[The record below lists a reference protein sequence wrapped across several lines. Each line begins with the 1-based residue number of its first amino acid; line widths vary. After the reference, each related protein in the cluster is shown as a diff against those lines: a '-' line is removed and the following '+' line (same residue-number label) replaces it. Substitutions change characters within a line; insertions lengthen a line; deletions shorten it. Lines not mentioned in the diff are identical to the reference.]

1 MSKEQKIDNTFN
13 RVMDDINRL
22 QKAFQP
28 GKNLEKAIA
37 EVGGDISWLKEIN
50 ESFDKLY
57 DMLEEGH
64 MGAVA
69 HLQMDEEL
77 SKKKKIKPNTPVGM
91 VAEGVLDSDD
101 DDGFMAR
108 SQLYFL
114 ARDAIKLHSVIDDRD
129 DLEPWVGSKIAQ
141 ASKDMDSV
149 RRYTEY
155 NAMKAE
161 VEPEGQPDAE
171 LMAGAYESLE
181 EDPEPRKMQVTNADK
196 NANTEAWKRFKAG
209 DPRYEYKE
217 PVKEDPSKP
226 KFPQGVPLAGDSI
239 WLNRDEM
246 QYDDNVVTVTDLKTS
261 EEDGMIEVWVYHTAP
276 WEIYTDSGFAKA
288 ISDMLG
294 IEVDWSEQGMQAQGV
309 AHLEGELG
317 LDEAIRP
324 VRSAAS
330 KLNQIG
336 QGVRNKT
343 NDETPASVGEGKYGK
358 KKKKYEAVKEE
369 VVKIR
374 AVKDKEHLK
383 LPTTGINRKFDGPDA
398 KEHAATAKKQFEKD
412 GYHVVYEE
420 TKFDDKPEHSELKT
434 VAQDM
439 FKHALAQA
447 KKKARK

>member
-1 MSKEQKIDNTFN
+1 MSKEQKIDNTFS
-13 RVMDDINRL
+13 RVMSDVNRL

-28 GKNLEKAIA
+28 DKNLEKAIA

-69 HLQMDEEL
+69 HLQMDEE
-77 SKKKKIKPNTPVGM
+77 KKNCGCGQDPCVTYGKKDIT
-91 VAEGVLDSDD
+91 EGVLDSDD

-129 DLEPWVGSKIAQ
+129 DLEPWVASKIAQ

-161 VEPEGQPDAE
+161 VEPEMSPAPE
-171 LMAGAYESLE
+171 VESIE
-181 EDPEPRKMQVTNADK
+181 EEKPFTPMQVTIADK
-196 NANTEAWKRFKAG
+196 NANTPAWQRFKAG
-209 DPRYEYKE
+209 DSRYVYK
-217 PVKEDPSKP
+217 PPLVKEDPSKP
-226 KFPQGVPLAGDSI
+226 SFPIAIKLAGDSI
-239 WLNRDEM
+239 WDREDPNPT
-246 QYDDNVVTVTDLKTS
+246 VVNVTDYNMDKD
-261 EEDGMIEVWVYHTAP
+261 EEGYVSLHVNHDGP
-276 WEIYTDSGFAKA
+276 WEIYTDTGFAKA
-288 ISDMLG
+288 ISDMIG
-294 IEVDWSEQGMQAQGV
+294 MEVDWSEQGMQDHGV
-309 AHLEGELG
+309 AHLEGGE
-317 LDEAIRP
+317 DISETIRP

-343 NDETPASVGEGKYGK
+343 NDETPAKVGEGKYGK
-358 KKKKYEAVKEE
+358 KKKKYEAV
-369 VVKIR
+369 
-374 AVKDKEHLK
+374 A
-383 LPTTGINRKFDGPDA
+383 
-398 KEHAATAKKQFEKD
+398 
-412 GYHVVYEE
+412 EE
-420 TKFDDKPEHSELKT
+420 TKFDDKPAHSELKT

-439 FKHALAQA
+439 FKNALANA
-447 KKKARK
+447 KKNARK

>member
-13 RVMDDINRL
+13 RVMDDVNRL

-129 DLEPWVGSKIAQ
+129 DLEPWVASKIAQ

-161 VEPEGQPDAE
+161 IEPEMQPEMQPAPE
-171 LMAGAYESLE
+171 VESLE
-181 EDPEPRKMQVTNADK
+181 EDPVDRKMQVTDADK
-196 NANTEAWKRFKAG
+196 NANTEAWKRFQAG
-209 DPRYEYKE
+209 DPRYEYKA

-246 QYDDNVVTVTDLKTS
+246 QYDDNVVTVTDVKTH

-317 LDEAIRP
+317 LDETIRP

-369 VVKIR
+369 
-374 AVKDKEHLK
+374 
-383 LPTTGINRKFDGPDA
+383 
-398 KEHAATAKKQFEKD
+398 
-412 GYHVVYEE
+412 

-439 FKHALAQA
+439 FKNALATA
-447 KKKARK
+447 KKNARK

>member
-1 MSKEQKIDNTFN
+1 MSTEQKIDNTFS
-13 RVMDDINRL
+13 RVMDEINRL

-37 EVGGDISWLKEIN
+37 EVDGDISWLKDIN
-50 ESFDKLY
+50 EAFDKLY

-69 HLQMDEEL
+69 HLQNEQL
-77 SKKKKIKPNTPVGM
+77 SKKKKIKPDTPVGM

-129 DLEPWVGSKIAQ
+129 DLEPWVASKIAQ

-161 VEPEGQPDAE
+161 IEPEMQPAPE
-171 LMAGAYESLE
+171 VESLE
-181 EDPEPRKMQVTNADK
+181 EDP
-196 NANTEAWKRFKAG
+196 
-209 DPRYEYKE
+209 
-217 PVKEDPSKP
+217 SKP
-226 KFPQGVPLAGDSI
+226 TFPQGVPLEGDSI
-239 WLNRDEM
+239 WLNRDGM
-246 QYDDNVVTVTDLKTS
+246 QYADNVVTVTDVKTDES
-261 EEDGMIEVWVYHTAP
+261 DGMIEVWVYHTAP

-294 IEVDWSEQGMQAQGV
+294 IEVDWSEQGMQADGV

-317 LDEAIRP
+317 LDETIRP
-324 VRSAAS
+324 IRSASS
-330 KLNQIG
+330 KLNQAG

-358 KKKKYEAVKEE
+358 KKKKYKEAVK
-369 VVKIR
+369 
-374 AVKDKEHLK
+374 
-383 LPTTGINRKFDGPDA
+383 
-398 KEHAATAKKQFEKD
+398 
-412 GYHVVYEE
+412 EE
-420 TKFDDKPEHSELKT
+420 TKFDDKPAHSELKT

-439 FKHALAQA
+439 FKHALANA

>member
-13 RVMDDINRL
+13 KVMDDINRL

-28 GKNLEKAIA
+28 NKNLEKAIA

-129 DLEPWVGSKIAQ
+129 DLEPWVASKIAQ

-161 VEPEGQPDAE
+161 VEPEMQPAPE
-171 LMAGAYESLE
+171 VESLE
-181 EDPEPRKMQVTNADK
+181 EDPEARKMQVTNADR
-196 NANTEAWKRFKAG
+196 NANTEAWKRFRAG
-209 DPRYEYKE
+209 DPRYEYIKPKE
-217 PVKEDPSKP
+217 INLPVKEGTMIGGLMKYDGQPEGEYADAVAKYKEFMSKP
-226 KFPQGVPLAGDSI
+226 RPA
-239 WLNRDEM
+239 
-246 QYDDNVVTVTDLKTS
+246 S
-261 EEDGMIEVWVYHTAP
+261 EET
-276 WEIYTDSGFAKA
+276 TDMVQGFVFDDDLLDSLDEAQ
-288 ISDMLG
+288 DNND
-294 IEVDWSEQGMQAQGV
+294 VDVRHIVQSR
-309 AHLEGELG
+309 LEDFFGPDFELG

-324 VRSAAS
+324 VRSASS

-343 NDETPASVGEGKYGK
+343 NDETPMKVGEQK

-369 VVKIR
+369 
-374 AVKDKEHLK
+374 
-383 LPTTGINRKFDGPDA
+383 
-398 KEHAATAKKQFEKD
+398 
-412 GYHVVYEE
+412 
-420 TKFDDKPEHSELKT
+420 TKFDDKNAHSELKT

-439 FKHALAQA
+439 FKHALANA

>member
-13 RVMDDINRL
+13 RVMNDVDRL

-37 EVGGDISWLKEIN
+37 EVGGDIAWLKDIN
-50 ESFDKLY
+50 EAFDKLN

-69 HLQMDEEL
+69 HLQTDEACSS
-77 SKKKKIKPNTPVGM
+77 SKKKKMT
-91 VAEGVLDSDD
+91 EGVLDADD

-114 ARDAIKLHSVIDDRD
+114 ARDAIQLHGIIDDRD
-129 DLEPWVGSKIAQ
+129 DLEPWVQSKIAQ
-141 ASKDMDSV
+141 ASKDMDAV

-155 NAMKAE
+155 NAMKQE
-161 VEPEGQPDAE
+161 VEPEMEPMPQPEMEPAPE
-171 LMAGAYESLE
+171 VESLE
-181 EDPEPRKMQVTNADK
+181 
-196 NANTEAWKRFKAG
+196 
-209 DPRYEYKE
+209 
-217 PVKEDPSKP
+217 EDPSKP
-226 KFPQGVPLAGDSI
+226 KFPQGVPLEGDSI
-239 WLNRDEM
+239 WLNRDGM
-246 QYDDNVVTVTDLKTS
+246 QYADNVVTVTDVKTDES
-261 EEDGMIEVWVYHTAP
+261 DGMIEVWVYHTAP

-294 IEVDWSEQGMQAQGV
+294 IEVDWSEQGMQADGV

-317 LDEAIRP
+317 LDETIRP
-324 VRSAAS
+324 IRSASS

-358 KKKKYEAVKEE
+358 KKKKYKEAVK
-369 VVKIR
+369 
-374 AVKDKEHLK
+374 
-383 LPTTGINRKFDGPDA
+383 
-398 KEHAATAKKQFEKD
+398 
-412 GYHVVYEE
+412 EE
-420 TKFDDKPEHSELKT
+420 TKFDDKKDGQLKT

-439 FKHALAQA
+439 FKNALANA
-447 KKKARK
+447 KKKAGK

>member
-1 MSKEQKIDNTFN
+1 
-13 RVMDDINRL
+13 
-22 QKAFQP
+22 
-28 GKNLEKAIA
+28 
-37 EVGGDISWLKEIN
+37 
-50 ESFDKLY
+50 
-57 DMLEEGH
+57 

-129 DLEPWVGSKIAQ
+129 DLEPWVASKIAQ

-161 VEPEGQPDAE
+161 VEPEMQPAPE
-171 LMAGAYESLE
+171 VESLE
-181 EDPEPRKMQVTNADK
+181 EDPEARKMQVTNADR
-196 NANTEAWKRFKAG
+196 NANTEAWKRFRAG
-209 DPRYEYKE
+209 DPRYEYIKPKE
-217 PVKEDPSKP
+217 INLPVKEGTMIGGLMKYDGQPEGEYADAVAKYKEFMSKP
-226 KFPQGVPLAGDSI
+226 RPA
-239 WLNRDEM
+239 
-246 QYDDNVVTVTDLKTS
+246 S
-261 EEDGMIEVWVYHTAP
+261 EET
-276 WEIYTDSGFAKA
+276 TDMVQGFVFDDDLLDSLDEAQ
-288 ISDMLG
+288 DNND
-294 IEVDWSEQGMQAQGV
+294 VDVRHIVQSR
-309 AHLEGELG
+309 LEDFFGPDFELG

-343 NDETPASVGEGKYGK
+343 NDETPMKVGEQK

-369 VVKIR
+369 
-374 AVKDKEHLK
+374 
-383 LPTTGINRKFDGPDA
+383 
-398 KEHAATAKKQFEKD
+398 
-412 GYHVVYEE
+412 
-420 TKFDDKPEHSELKT
+420 TKFDDKNAHSELKT

-439 FKHALAQA
+439 FKHALANA

>member
-1 MSKEQKIDNTFN
+1 MSNKIDNTFSKAA
-13 RVMDDINRL
+13 IELARL
-22 QKAFQP
+22 QKAFAENS
-28 GKNLEKAIA
+28 KLEKAVMESNGDVSVIA
-37 EVGGDISWLKEIN
+37 DVRSHI
-50 ESFDKLY
+50 
-57 DMLEEGH
+57 
-64 MGAVA
+64 AQA
-69 HLQMDEEL
+69 
-77 SKKKKIKPNTPVGM
+77 IKSLTPQTIT
-91 VAEGVLDSDD
+91 EGVLDSDD

-129 DLEPWVGSKIAQ
+129 DLEPWVASKIAQ

-161 VEPEGQPDAE
+161 VEPEMQPAPE
-171 LMAGAYESLE
+171 VESLE
-181 EDPEPRKMQVTNADK
+181 EDPVDRKMQVTNADK
-196 NANTEAWKRFKAG
+196 EGNTLAWQRYQAG

-217 PVKEDPSKP
+217 PVKEFAGADGPGKASM
-226 KFPQGVPLAGDSI
+226 PQGIALAGDSI

-246 QYDDNVVTVTDLKTS
+246 QYADDVVTITDYKV
-261 EEDGMIEVWVYHTAP
+261 EETDGMIEVWVEHNAP
-276 WEIYTDSGFAKA
+276 WEIYTDSGFAKG
-288 ISDMLG
+288 ISRMLG
-294 IEVDWSEQGMQAQGV
+294 IDVDWSEQGMQAQGV
-309 AHLEGELG
+309 AHLEGDTD

-369 VVKIR
+369 
-374 AVKDKEHLK
+374 
-383 LPTTGINRKFDGPDA
+383 
-398 KEHAATAKKQFEKD
+398 
-412 GYHVVYEE
+412 
-420 TKFDDKPEHSELKT
+420 TKFDDKPAHSELKT

-439 FKHALAQA
+439 FKHALANA

>member
-1 MSKEQKIDNTFN
+1 MSNKIDNTFS
-13 RVMDDINRL
+13 
-22 QKAFQP
+22 KAAIELAR
-28 GKNLEKAIA
+28 LEKAFAENSKLEKAVMESNGDVSVIA
-37 EVGGDISWLKEIN
+37 DVRSHIAQAIKSLT
-50 ESFDKLY
+50 
-57 DMLEEGH
+57 
-64 MGAVA
+64 
-69 HLQMDEEL
+69 LQT
-77 SKKKKIKPNTPVGM
+77 IT
-91 VAEGVLDSDD
+91 EGVLDSDD

-129 DLEPWVGSKIAQ
+129 DLEPWVASKIAQ

-161 VEPEGQPDAE
+161 IEPE
-171 LMAGAYESLE
+171 MAPAPEVESLE
-181 EDPEPRKMQVTNADK
+181 
-196 NANTEAWKRFKAG
+196 
-209 DPRYEYKE
+209 
-217 PVKEDPSKP
+217 EDPSKP
-226 KFPQGVPLAGDSI
+226 KFPQGVPLEGDSI
-239 WLNRDEM
+239 WLNRDGM
-246 QYDDNVVTVTDLKTS
+246 QYADHVVTVTDVKTDES
-261 EEDGMIEVWVYHTAP
+261 DGMIEVWVYHTAP

-294 IEVDWSEQGMQAQGV
+294 IEVDWSEQGMQADGV

-343 NDETPASVGEGKYGK
+343 NDETPMKVGEQK

-369 VVKIR
+369 
-374 AVKDKEHLK
+374 
-383 LPTTGINRKFDGPDA
+383 
-398 KEHAATAKKQFEKD
+398 
-412 GYHVVYEE
+412 
-420 TKFDDKPEHSELKT
+420 TKFDDKNAHSELKT

-439 FKHALAQA
+439 FKNALANA
-447 KKKARK
+447 KKQARK

>member
-181 EDPEPRKMQVTNADK
+181 
-196 NANTEAWKRFKAG
+196 
-209 DPRYEYKE
+209 
-217 PVKEDPSKP
+217 EDPSKP

>member
-1 MSKEQKIDNTFN
+1 MSKEQKIDNTFS
-13 RVMDDINRL
+13 RVMDEINRL

-37 EVGGDISWLKEIN
+37 EVGGDIAWLKEIN

-69 HLQMDEEL
+69 HLQTDEAC
-77 SKKKKIKPNTPVGM
+77 SSGKKKRMT
-91 VAEGVLDSDD
+91 EGVLDSDD

-129 DLEPWVGSKIAQ
+129 DLEPWVASKIAQ

-161 VEPEGQPDAE
+161 IEPEMQPAPE
-171 LMAGAYESLE
+171 VEALE
-181 EDPEPRKMQVTNADK
+181 
-196 NANTEAWKRFKAG
+196 
-209 DPRYEYKE
+209 
-217 PVKEDPSKP
+217 EDPSKP

-239 WLNRDEM
+239 WLNKDEM
-246 QYDDNVVTVTDLKTS
+246 QYDDHVVTVTDVKTH

-276 WEIYTDSGFAKA
+276 WEIYTDSGFAKG

-317 LDEAIRP
+317 LDEAIVRP
-324 VRSAAS
+324 VRSASS
-330 KLNQIG
+330 KLNQTG

-369 VVKIR
+369 
-374 AVKDKEHLK
+374 
-383 LPTTGINRKFDGPDA
+383 
-398 KEHAATAKKQFEKD
+398 
-412 GYHVVYEE
+412 
-420 TKFDDKPEHSELKT
+420 TKFDDKPAHSELKA

-439 FKHALAQA
+439 FKNALANA

>member
-1 MSKEQKIDNTFN
+1 MSTEQKIDNTFS
-13 RVMDDINRL
+13 RVMDEINRL

-37 EVGGDISWLKEIN
+37 EVGGDIAWLKDIN
-50 ESFDKLY
+50 EAFDKLY

-69 HLQMDEEL
+69 HLQNEQL
-77 SKKKKIKPNTPVGM
+77 SKKKKIKPDTPVGM

-129 DLEPWVGSKIAQ
+129 DLEPWVASKIAQ

-161 VEPEGQPDAE
+161 IEPEMQPAPE
-171 LMAGAYESLE
+171 VESLE
-181 EDPEPRKMQVTNADK
+181 
-196 NANTEAWKRFKAG
+196 
-209 DPRYEYKE
+209 
-217 PVKEDPSKP
+217 EDPSKP
-226 KFPQGVPLAGDSI
+226 KFPQGVPLEGDSI
-239 WLNRDEM
+239 WLNRDGM
-246 QYDDNVVTVTDLKTS
+246 QYADNVVTVTDVKTD
-261 EEDGMIEVWVYHTAP
+261 EGDGMIEVWVYHTAP

-294 IEVDWSEQGMQAQGV
+294 IEVDWSEQGMQADGV

-317 LDEAIRP
+317 LDETIRP
-324 VRSAAS
+324 IRSASS
-330 KLNQIG
+330 KLNQAG

-358 KKKKYEAVKEE
+358 KKKKYKEAVK
-369 VVKIR
+369 
-374 AVKDKEHLK
+374 
-383 LPTTGINRKFDGPDA
+383 
-398 KEHAATAKKQFEKD
+398 
-412 GYHVVYEE
+412 EE
-420 TKFDDKPEHSELKT
+420 TKFDDKPAHSELKT

-439 FKHALAQA
+439 FKNALANA

>member
-1 MSKEQKIDNTFN
+1 MSTEQKIDNTFN
-13 RVMDDINRL
+13 RVMDEINRL

-37 EVGGDISWLKEIN
+37 EVGGDIAWLKDIN
-50 ESFDKLY
+50 EAFDKLY

-69 HLQMDEEL
+69 HLQNEQL
-77 SKKKKIKPNTPVGM
+77 SKKKKIKPDTPVGM

-129 DLEPWVGSKIAQ
+129 DLEPWVASKIAQ

-161 VEPEGQPDAE
+161 IEPEMQPAPE
-171 LMAGAYESLE
+171 VESLE
-181 EDPEPRKMQVTNADK
+181 EDP
-196 NANTEAWKRFKAG
+196 
-209 DPRYEYKE
+209 
-217 PVKEDPSKP
+217 SKP
-226 KFPQGVPLAGDSI
+226 TFPQGVPLEGDSI
-239 WLNRDEM
+239 WLNRDGM
-246 QYDDNVVTVTDLKTS
+246 QYADNVVTVTDVKTD
-261 EEDGMIEVWVYHTAP
+261 EGDGMIEVWVYHTAP

-294 IEVDWSEQGMQAQGV
+294 IEVDWSEQGMQADGV

-317 LDEAIRP
+317 LDETIRP
-324 VRSAAS
+324 IRSASS
-330 KLNQIG
+330 KLNQAG

-358 KKKKYEAVKEE
+358 KKKKYKEAVK
-369 VVKIR
+369 
-374 AVKDKEHLK
+374 
-383 LPTTGINRKFDGPDA
+383 
-398 KEHAATAKKQFEKD
+398 
-412 GYHVVYEE
+412 EE
-420 TKFDDKPEHSELKT
+420 TKFDDKPAHSELKT

-439 FKHALAQA
+439 FKHALANA